1 MTAVRYIPGTWLGIV
16 RSHTAVLLEPDTK
29 PALIAALWG
38 LLESRPEVHEVL
50 HAVTSSSGG
59 SLANIP
65 SFGILDFQGPLR
77 VFLRGDLDVTVQSA
91 DGPVELNGRDVTTW
105 TERRLDQSGLCR
117 LVIPAA
123 GRSLHPEPASL
134 HADLPDLPDLPLAE
148 GVVLLQS
155 LVLTLGAGSSGAA
168 RPAPAAVEPAVAAGT
183 PIVAGTAAA
192 APAAA
197 DTAAPVFVAPPL
209 AEPTSAVPA
218 PVIEASEEAD
228 LPEITVAPEHGA
240 SAETVYAVIDED
252 FEDDGLAESDAA
264 PESGANPESG
274 VDPEREADSGA
285 DVGPGTDA
293 APGTGAAPATEAGL
307 SAAREDATSGVS
319 GQAPASEMTSS
330 YDHLW
335 ERTVVRRIED
345 AAVREEPEPAD
356 QPEPQAQDPEAA
368 ELRAVEDQAVEQ
380 QVSGESSESGPAD
393 TPARPE
399 VSPATAGAPPA
410 VVPEA
415 PSAGSPNSAPM
426 APTSGLIDS
435 VPWRTAAGGS
445 SEPAPP
451 PAVPAPMLSAAPSAA
466 SVARS
471 AAAPVVSVPV
481 APAAEANH
489 SEYDAD
495 HDGQTVMKG
504 SLKGMAARPVR
515 TVTDSSEAAG
525 PLVLA
530 RLCPQDHP
538 NPPTSATCAVCG
550 AGLLPDAVQVA
561 RPRLGRMRIST
572 GELVDLD
579 QSLVIGRQPSVSR
592 VQGGVMPRLVQVASP
607 GGDISRS
614 HVEVRL
620 EGWHVMLCDLKATN
634 GTVLVREGQAPRRLA
649 QNEMAILLDGDIAE
663 LGDNIS
669 LRFEE
674 IP

>member
-1 MTAVRYIPGTWLGIV
+1 MTAVNYMPGTWLGIV
-16 RSHTAVLLEPDTK
+16 RSHTAVLLGPGTQ
-29 PALIAALWG
+29 PALIAALWD

-77 VFLRGDLDVTVQSA
+77 VFLRGDLDVTVQST
-91 DGPVELNGRDVTTW
+91 DGVVELNGRDVTTW
-105 TERRLDQSGLCR
+105 TERRLNDAGLCR
-117 LVIPAA
+117 LTIPAA
-123 GRSLHPEPASL
+123 GGGLQQQATPAQPE
-134 HADLPDLPDLPLAE
+134 ADLPSHDLSSPGQLNAEQPNADLPQLPLGE

-155 LVLTLGAGSSGAA
+155 LVLTLDAGTMAATTPDPAAA
-168 RPAPAAVEPAVAAGT
+168 RTAVSAKPA
-183 PIVAGTAAA
+183 AAA
-192 APAAA
+192 APTVIETSSPA
-197 DTAAPVFVAPPL
+197 VVA
-209 AEPTSAVPA
+209 SAVPA
-218 PVIEASEEAD
+218 PVIKASGQAGD
-228 LPEITVAPEHGA
+228 LPEIAVAPEHGA

-252 FEDDGLAESDAA
+252 F
-264 PESGANPESG
+264 G
-274 VDPEREADSGA
+274 VEGIVGTEADA
-285 DVGPGTDA
+285 ETDA
-293 APGTGAAPATEAGL
+293 ARETDADAGTDPAPETDDAPRFEPEPV
-307 SAAREDATSGVS
+307 RDNATSSAVE
-319 GQAPASEMTSS
+319 QAPASEMTSS

-345 AAVREEPEPAD
+345 AAIREDPDAASHESGSQETADQEAGNQEISGQESPDKREEAAPPAEPGS
-356 QPEPQAQDPEAA
+356 PEA
-368 ELRAVEDQAVEQ
+368 L
-380 QVSGESSESGPAD
+380 
-393 TPARPE
+393 
-399 VSPATAGAPPA
+399 PATANAQHAVVLDARPA
-410 VVPEA
+410 AVPEA
-415 PSAGSPNSAPM
+415 SSTGSPGPAPVR
-426 APTSGLIDS
+426 PVSSGLIDS
-435 VPWRTAAGGS
+435 VPWRTADPGRG
-445 SEPAPP
+445 PATHP
-451 PAVPAPMLSAAPSAA
+451 VAPSRMLSAGPTAA
-466 SVARS
+466 S
-471 AAAPVVSVPV
+471 AAPVTS
-481 APAAEANH
+481 APETGHTEIAH
-489 SEYDAD
+489 SEYDGD

-504 SLKGMAARPVR
+504 SLAGMAARPVR
-515 TVTDSSEAAG
+515 VVKDVSAAAG

-530 RLCPQDHP
+530 RLCAQDHP
-538 NPPTSATCAVCG
+538 NPPTSAACATCG
-550 AGLLPDAVQVA
+550 ASLLPDAVQVA

-634 GTVLVREGQAPRRLA
+634 GTVLVREGQPPRRLA

>member
-1 MTAVRYIPGTWLGIV
+1 MTAVSYIAGTWLGIV
-16 RSHTAVLLEPDTK
+16 RSHTAVLLGPGTQ
-29 PALIAALWG
+29 PALIAALWD

-77 VFLRGDLDVTVQSA
+77 VFLRGDLDVTVQST

-105 TERRLDQSGLCR
+105 TERRLNNPGLCR
-117 LVIPAA
+117 LAIPYA
-123 GRSLHPEPASL
+123 GSGVHRQATPAQADAYLPSPGQPE
-134 HADLPDLPDLPLAE
+134 ADLPELPLAE

-155 LVLTLGAGSSGAA
+155 LVLMLDAGTRAA
-168 RPAPAAVEPAVAAGT
+168 IRHDLAAAGTAVSAKPAAATAPTVIETTSPAAVA
-183 PIVAGTAAA
+183 
-192 APAAA
+192 
-197 DTAAPVFVAPPL
+197 
-209 AEPTSAVPA
+209 SAVSA
-218 PVIEASEEAD
+218 SAIEAPGQAGD

-252 FEDDGLAESDAA
+252 FGVEGSAVPDADPGTNAARETDADAGTDPA
-264 PESGANPESG
+264 PE
-274 VDPEREADSGA
+274 
-285 DVGPGTDA
+285 TDA
-293 APGTGAAPATEAGL
+293 APRFEPEPEPVRENAG
-307 SAAREDATSGVS
+307 SGS
-319 GQAPASEMTSS
+319 GEQAPASEMTSS

-345 AAVREEPEPAD
+345 AAIREDLDEAGPESGNQEAADQEAGNQETPGPESPDKREEAASPAEPGSPEALPAPAD
-356 QPEPQAQDPEAA
+356 AQPVVVLDVQ
-368 ELRAVEDQAVEQ
+368 
-380 QVSGESSESGPAD
+380 
-393 TPARPE
+393 
-399 VSPATAGAPPA
+399 PA
-410 VVPEA
+410 VVPAA
-415 PSAGSPNSAPM
+415 PSTGSPSPAPV
-426 APTSGLIDS
+426 APTSSGLIDS
-435 VPWRTAAGGS
+435 VPWRTGGAGSGQAPTVAAPS
-445 SEPAPP
+445 
-451 PAVPAPMLSAAPSAA
+451 PMLSAVPSAG
-466 SVARS
+466 SDS
-471 AAAPVVSVPV
+471 PVT
-481 APAAEANH
+481 PAAQTSA
-489 SEYDAD
+489 EYDGD

-504 SLKGMAARPVR
+504 SLAGMAARPVR
-515 TVTDSSEAAG
+515 AVKDVSAAVG

-530 RLCPQDHP
+530 RLCAQDHP
-538 NPPTSATCAVCG
+538 NPPTSAACATCG

-634 GTVLVREGQAPRRLA
+634 GTVLVREGQPPRRLA

-674 IP
+674 IL

>member
-1 MTAVRYIPGTWLGIV
+1 MTAVSYIPGTWLGIV

-134 HADLPDLPDLPLAE
+134 HADLPDLPLAE

-155 LVLTLGAGSSGAA
+155 LVLTLGARASGAA

-183 PIVAGTAAA
+183 AAA
-192 APAAA
+192 APSAA
-197 DTAAPVFVAPPL
+197 DPDAPVFVAPPL
-209 AEPTSAVPA
+209 AEPTSAVPG

-252 FEDDGLAESDAA
+252 FEDDGLAETDAA
-264 PESGANPESG
+264 PESGADPDSG
-274 VDPEREADSGA
+274 VDPDPEAAREDDGG
-285 DVGPGTDA
+285 VGTDA

-307 SAAREDATSGVS
+307 SAAREDTTSSASEQPV
-319 GQAPASEMTSS
+319 ASEMTSS

-415 PSAGSPNSAPM
+415 PSAGSPNSAPT
-426 APTSGLIDS
+426 APTSGLINS

-451 PAVPAPMLSAAPSAA
+451 PAVPAPMLPAAPSTA

-489 SEYDAD
+489 PEYDAD

-538 NPPTSATCAVCG
+538 NPPTSATCAACG

-634 GTVLVREGQAPRRLA
+634 GTVLVREGQPPRRLA

>member
-1 MTAVRYIPGTWLGIV
+1 MTAVSYIPGTWLGIV
-16 RSHTAVLLEPDTK
+16 RSHTVVLLEPDTK

-91 DGPVELNGRDVTTW
+91 DGPVKLNGRDVTTW

-123 GRSLHPEPASL
+123 GRSVDPEPKSA
-134 HADLPDLPDLPLAE
+134 HAVLPDLPLAE

-155 LVLTLGAGSSGAA
+155 LVLTLGAEASGAA

-183 PIVAGTAAA
+183 AAA

-197 DTAAPVFVAPPL
+197 DPAAPVFVAPE
-209 AEPTSAVPA
+209 APTSAVPG

-252 FEDDGLAESDAA
+252 FEDDGLAETDAA
-264 PESGANPESG
+264 PESGADPDSG
-274 VDPEREADSGA
+274 VDPDPE
-285 DVGPGTDA
+285 
-293 APGTGAAPATEAGL
+293 AAPATDAGPATDTGL
-307 SAAREDATSGVS
+307 SAAREDTTSSASEQPV
-319 GQAPASEMTSS
+319 ASEMTSS

-345 AAVREEPEPAD
+345 AAVREEPQPAD

-380 QVSGESSESGPAD
+380 QVAGESSESGPAD

-410 VVPEA
+410 VVLEA

-451 PAVPAPMLSAAPSAA
+451 SAVPAPMLSAAPSTA
-466 SVARS
+466 SVAPTP
-471 AAAPVVSVPV
+471 AAPVVSVPV
-481 APAAEANH
+481 APAPEANH
-489 SEYDAD
+489 AEYDAD

-515 TVTDSSEAAG
+515 TVTNSSEAAG

-538 NPPTSATCAVCG
+538 NPPTSATCAACG

-634 GTVLVREGQAPRRLA
+634 GTVLVREGQPPRRLA

>member
-1 MTAVRYIPGTWLGIV
+1 MTAVSYIPGTWLGIV

-29 PALIAALWG
+29 PALIAALWD

-105 TERRLDQSGLCR
+105 TERRLNQSGPCR

-123 GRSLHPEPASL
+123 AASLHPQPTSAQVPA
-134 HADLPDLPDLPLAE
+134 HADPSVLPDLPLGE

-155 LVLTLGAGSSGAA
+155 LVLTTEAATSAA
-168 RPAPAAVEPAVAAGT
+168 RPAPAAVEPAVASGT
-183 PIVAGTAAA
+183 TVTSGTAVAARTAVA
-192 APAAA
+192 APPA
-197 DTAAPVFVAPPL
+197 TESTPPVI
-209 AEPTSAVPA
+209 ETSAPEAATYADPVA
-218 PVIEASEEAD
+218 VIEASEEAD

-252 FEDDGLAESDAA
+252 FDGDGLAETDAV
-264 PESGANPESG
+264 PEP
-274 VDPEREADSGA
+274 GA
-285 DVGPGTDA
+285 DPDLEVAREEDGGAGTDA
-293 APGTGAAPATEAGL
+293 ALGTGAAPATDAGL
-307 SAAREDATSGVS
+307 SAAREDATSGAS
-319 GQAPASEMTSS
+319 GQAAASEMTSS

-345 AAVREEPEPAD
+345 AAVREEPEPDGSEPGGQMTADEEKTGQEAAHQEAAD
-356 QPEPQAQDPEAA
+356 QRDTASPA
-368 ELRAVEDQAVEQ
+368 
-380 QVSGESSESGPAD
+380 ESGSAQGSPAD
-393 TPARPE
+393 
-399 VSPATAGAPPA
+399 APPA
-410 VVPEA
+410 VVPEV
-415 PSAGSPNSAPM
+415 PSAGSAAP
-426 APTSGLIDS
+426 APAQPAASGLIDS
-435 VPWRTAAGGS
+435 VPWRTPAGG

-451 PAVPAPMLSAAPSAA
+451 PSVPAPMLSAIPSAA
-466 SVARS
+466 S
-471 AAAPVVSVPV
+471 AATV
-481 APAAEANH
+481 APEPEANH
-489 SEYDAD
+489 PEYDAD

-504 SLKGMAARPVR
+504 SLKGMAAQPVR
-515 TVTDSSEAAG
+515 TVADASTAAG

-530 RLCPQDHP
+530 RLCPQDHA
-538 NPPTSATCAVCG
+538 NPPTSATCAACG

-634 GTVLVREGQAPRRLA
+634 GTVLVREGQPPRRLA

-674 IP
+674 IL